1 MTSFVRKRG
10 KSWTYYFEPV
20 INGQQKQISRGGFR
34 TKGEARSALAQAII
48 DYEERAFLGNN
59 KTRLNM
65 FFEDWLE
72 NNVRET
78 KSHTT
83 YLRYQGL
90 YDRYVRNEIGR

>member
-1 MTSFVRKRG
+1 MDSKN
-10 KSWTYYFEPV
+10 KSAAVGFA
-20 INGQQKQISRGGFR
+20 QKAKPG
-34 TKGEARSALAQAII
+34 SALAQAII